1 MLIDGQVA
9 KEGCDVIFPRGF
21 RMPFAVEQDEAAY
34 PIDVD
39 LLRPKAVMLDPEQS
53 RKPWSEKGPD
63 AQREAFQKRPVT
75 TSQKLNKNGSEK
87 IRAR

>member
-9 KEGCDVIFPRGF
+9 KEGCDVIFPHGF

-39 LLRPKAVMLDPEQS
+39 LLRPKAVMLDPEMPS
-53 RKPWSEKGPD
+53 NTVEKLGRRRSSLENPGLRKGRMHNAKPFKN
-63 AQREAFQKRPVT
+63 AQ
-75 TSQKLNKNGSEK
+75 
-87 IRAR
+87 